1 MWGQNY
7 YNSYFNK
14 FPRMMTPKRLSPP
27 KPATIAF
34 SDAFALLQNQQV
46 GVWKGNNNIAFCP
59 KQVGVG

>member
-34 SDAFALLQNQQV
+34 SDAFTLLQNQQV
-46 GVWKGNNNIAFCP
+46 GVPKGID
-59 KQVGVG
+59 